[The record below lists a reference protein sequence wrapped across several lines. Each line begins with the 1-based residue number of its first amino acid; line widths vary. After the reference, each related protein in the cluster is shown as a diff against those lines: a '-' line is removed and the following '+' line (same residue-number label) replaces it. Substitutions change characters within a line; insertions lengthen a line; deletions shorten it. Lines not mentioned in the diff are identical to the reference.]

1 MRASPI
7 LLRAASGRPG
17 RHSRDTFERRRM
29 RNVLAFALVVAV
41 CFVPC
46 AASTRTLQIDDAAR
60 IANLEEPA
68 ISPDGRTVALLAYHQ
83 DIRNAADVP
92 SLVLAGVRDGATQ
105 TLVVGRD
112 VAVPRW
118 SPDGGHLAYLATD
131 GNGVVQIF
139 LRSAHGTTQ
148 RITDSLTSIVDFQW
162 RPDGRQIA
170 YVAPDLPVNRA
181 ALAAHHDYFFAG
193 NNEYTATALTPPDHL
208 WIVDSRGGRMRRL
221 TSGAWTVAPT
231 DPGGIFTSQF
241 AWSPD
246 GRRIAFT
253 RVATP
258 FAGDDDLSTLWDV
271 DAAGGAPRKLTSVPA
286 FELSPSYSG
295 AGELLYWYPVG
306 GDFLAEN
313 TLMLRAAA
321 GGEATAVLPQL
332 DRNVAGA
339 LWLPDHRRLLICAN
353 EGTQVKTWTLTLPHN
368 VVPFDLGARNIICDP
383 YSSSTFDAGIAASF
397 SREGG
402 LAFLANDARHARE
415 LFYLA
420 RGARV
425 PRQVTHFNA
434 FVDSFAIGEMRP
446 LQWTGPNGFA
456 EDGVVT
462 LPPQYDA
469 AHATRFPIVL
479 LIHGGPGLSNDLEF
493 SWEDWPLAQLMA
505 ARGYVVFQ
513 PNYRGS
519 DNLGNAY
526 MIAIERDTA
535 AGPAADVMAGLSAL
549 ERQPY
554 ADASRVAVSGWSYGG
569 LLTTWLIGHSH
580 IWRSAVSGAA
590 VNDET
595 NEYDTS
601 ISNVQNRYYLG
612 TSPYL
617 DDGRRIYAEQSPIT
631 YYADITTPTLIWS
644 TTQDPV
650 VPISQ
655 SYALYHALTD
665 NHIETK
671 FLVFPADTH
680 GPSNPVQRADLT
692 RFWIDWIDTHE

>member
-1 MRASPI
+1 
-7 LLRAASGRPG
+7 
-17 RHSRDTFERRRM
+17 M
-29 RNVLAFALVVAV
+29 RNVAAFALALSL
-41 CFVPC
+41 CQLPC
-46 AASTRTLQIDDAAR
+46 TASARTLQIGDAAR
-60 IANLEEPA
+60 IVNLEEPA
-68 ISPDGRTVALLAYHQ
+68 ISPDGKTVALLAYHQ
-83 DIRNAADVP
+83 DMRNAADVP
-92 SLVLAGVRDGATQ
+92 SLLLAGIRDGATR
-105 TLVVGRD
+105 TLVSGHD
-112 VAVPRW
+112 VSVPRW
-118 SPDGGHLAYLATD
+118 SPSGHILSYLADDAD
-131 GNGVVQIF
+131 GIAQIF
-139 LRSAHGTTQ
+139 ERTAGGVTR
-148 RITDSLTSIVDFQW
+148 RITSSPTSIIDFEW
-162 RPDGRQIA
+162 RPDGGQIA
-170 YVAPDLPVNRA
+170 YVAADLPLNRA

-193 NNEYTATALTPPDHL
+193 NNEYTATAATPPDHL
-208 WIVDSRGGRMRRL
+208 WIVAARGGRARRL
-221 TSGAWTVAPT
+221 TSGSWTVAPT

-246 GRRIAFT
+246 GTRIAFT

-258 FAGDDDLSTLWDV
+258 FAGDDDLSTIWEID
-271 DAAGGAPRKLTSVPA
+271 AGGGVPRKLTQQPA
-286 FELSPSYSG
+286 FELSPSYSSSG
-295 AGELLYWYPVG
+295 SLLYWYPAA
-306 GDFLAEN
+306 GDFLAQN
-313 TLMLRAAA
+313 TLLLR
-321 GGEATAVLPQL
+321 GENATSTALFPQL

-339 LWLPDHRRLLICAN
+339 LWLPGRSRLLLCAN
-353 EGTQVKTWTLTLPHN
+353 DGTQVKTWIAGLDHQMTPL
-368 VVPFDLGARNIICDP
+368 DLGARNVICDP

-397 SREGG
+397 SRNGG

-420 RGARV
+420 PNSRV
-425 PRQVTHFNA
+425 PRQITHLNA
-434 FVDSFAIGEMRP
+434 FVDSISLGEMRS
-446 LQWTGPNGFA
+446 LEWAGPNGFA

-462 LPPQYDA
+462 LPPQYDP
-469 AHATRFPIVL
+469 AHPTRFPVVL

-493 SWEDWPLAQLMA
+493 AWEGWPLAQTIA

-535 AGPAADVMAGLSAL
+535 AGPASDVMAGLAAL
-549 ERQPY
+549 EKQPY
-554 ADASRVAVSGWSYGG
+554 VDPSRVAVSGWSYGG

-692 RFWIDWIDTHE
+692 RFWIDWIDSHR

>member
-1 MRASPI
+1 
-7 LLRAASGRPG
+7 
-17 RHSRDTFERRRM
+17 M
-29 RNVLAFALVVAV
+29 RNVVAFALALAV
-41 CFVPC
+41 CWLPG
-46 AASTRTLQIDDAAR
+46 AASARTLQIDDAAR
-60 IANLEEPA
+60 IVNLEEPD

-83 DIRNAADVP
+83 DMRNAADVP
-92 SLVLAGVRDGATQ
+92 SLELVRVRDGVTR
-105 TLVVGRD
+105 TIVVGRD

-118 SPDGGHLAYLATD
+118 SPSGDRLGYLAAD
-131 GNGVVQIF
+131 ANGVAQIF
-139 LRSAHGTTQ
+139 SRSANGSTL
-148 RITDSLTSIVDFQW
+148 RLTNSPTGIIDFQW
-162 RPDGRQIA
+162 RPDGRKIA

-181 ALAAHHDYFFAG
+181 ALAGHHDYFFAG

-208 WIVDSRGGRMRRL
+208 WIIASSGGRARRL
-221 TSGAWTVAPT
+221 TSGSWTVAPT

-241 AWSPD
+241 AWSLD
-246 GRRIAFT
+246 GRQIAFT

-271 DAAGGAPRKLTSVPA
+271 DAGGGVPRKLTTLPA
-286 FELSPSYSG
+286 FELSPSYSA
-295 AGELLYWYPVG
+295 AGEMLYWYPAG
-306 GDFLAEN
+306 GDFLAQN
-313 TLMLRAAA
+313 TLMLGGGSGGA
-321 GGEATAVLPQL
+321 GSLMLPHL
-332 DRNVAGA
+332 DRNIAGA
-339 LWLPDHRRLLICAN
+339 LWSLDHRRLLICAN
-353 EGTQVKTWTLTLPHN
+353 EGTQVKTWTVTLAREI
-368 VVPFDLGARNIICDP
+368 VPLDLGARNIICDP

-397 SREGG
+397 SRDGD
-402 LAFLANDARHARE
+402 LAFLANDSRHARE
-415 LFYLA
+415 LFYLP
-420 RGARV
+420 RGAGV
-425 PRQVTHFNA
+425 PRQVTHVNA
-434 FVDSFAIGEMRP
+434 FVDSIAVGEMRP
-446 LQWTGPNGFA
+446 LQWTGPNGFS

-462 LPPQYDA
+462 LPPQYDP
-469 AHATRFPIVL
+469 AHPRRFPIVL

-493 SWEDWPLAQLMA
+493 SWEAWPLPQLIA

-535 AGPAADVMAGLSAL
+535 AGPAADVMAGLNAL
-549 ERQPY
+549 EQEPY

-617 DDGRRIYAEQSPIT
+617 DDGHRIYAEQSPIT

-692 RFWIDWIDTHE
+692 RFWIDWIDTHK

>member
-1 MRASPI
+1 MRV
-7 LLRAASGRPG
+7 LLLSLALAL
-17 RHSRDTFERRRM
+17 
-29 RNVLAFALVVAV
+29 VLAAGGT
-41 CFVPC
+41 
-46 AASTRTLQIDDAAR
+46 ASARTLQISDAAR
-60 IANLEEPA
+60 ILNLEEPA
-68 ISPDGRTVALLAYHQ
+68 ISPDGQSVAMLVYHQ
-83 DIRNAADVP
+83 DLVHAEDVA
-92 SLVLAGVRDGATQ
+92 SLVLVDVASGHMRTIVR
-105 TLVVGRD
+105 GRD

-118 SPDGGHLAYLATD
+118 SSDGSRLAYLATD
-131 GNGVVQIF
+131 ANGVVQIYQ
-139 LRSAHGTTQ
+139 RSLDGVVRVTQ
-148 RITDSLTSIVDFQW
+148 SPTDIIDFEY
-162 RPDGRQIA
+162 RPDGREIA
-170 YVAPDLPVNRA
+170 YVAADLPANRV
-181 ALAAHHDYFFAG
+181 ALAKHHDYFFAG

-208 WIVDSRGGRMRRL
+208 WIISPDGGRARRL
-221 TSGAWTVAPT
+221 TSGSWTIAPT

-258 FAGDDDLSTLWDV
+258 FAGDDELSTIWQV
-271 DAAGGAPRKLTSVPA
+271 HASGGVPTKLTQQSQ
-286 FELSPSYSG
+286 FELSPSYENNDSM
-295 AGELLYWYPVG
+295 LFWYPAG
-306 GDFLAEN
+306 GNFLAEN
-313 TLMLRAAA
+313 TLMQGDSNFA
-321 GGEATAVLPQL
+321 GLNAPFPQF
-332 DRNVAGA
+332 DRNVAGT
-339 LWLPDHRRLLICAN
+339 LWFPDRRHVLVCAS
-353 EGTQVKTWTLTLPHN
+353 EGTQVKAWIADLPHHGPRPDFE
-368 VVPFDLGARNIICDP
+368 VQKSIAPFDLGSRNIICDP

-397 SREGG
+397 SRNGG
-402 LAFLANDARHARE
+402 LAFLANDARHPRE

-420 RGARV
+420 PGTHT
-425 PRQVTHFNA
+425 PRQVTHLNS
-434 FVDSFAIGEMRP
+434 FVDTLTFGDMRE
-446 LQWTGPNGFA
+446 LDYSGPNGFA

-462 LPPQYDA
+462 VPPQYDPKNPK
-469 AHATRFPIVL
+469 RFPIVL
-479 LIHGGPGLSNDLEF
+479 LIHGGPGLSNSLEF
-493 SWEDWPLAQLMA
+493 AWEDWPLAQLIA
-505 ARGYVVFQ
+505 SAGFVVLQ

-526 MIAIERDTA
+526 MLAIQNDTA
-535 AGPAADVMAGLSAL
+535 AGPGNDVMAAL
-549 ERQPY
+549 AAVEREPY
-554 ADASRVAVSGWSYGG
+554 ADPTRVAVSGWSYGG

-601 ISNVQNRYYLG
+601 ISNVQNTYYLG
-612 TSPYL
+612 TSPYR

-671 FLVFPADTH
+671 FLVFPASTH

-692 RFWIDWIDTHE
+692 RFWIDWIEKHP